1 MNNEFNLQHN
11 FTDEKKSQN
20 GYAIASLVL
29 GIVSILSCCC
39 GCTSI
44 LGLIVMGISAIL
56 AIVFAFVSKKNADGK
71 MDAKAIAG
79 LVLGIVSIVVLLL
92 FTVVMVGIFTITDT
106 IPQEEMIAFLEEN
119 IKPMME
125 GNEAQYNEFVETIKS
140 LYAE

>member
-1 MNNEFNLQHN
+1 MSSEYKAGNLSISIFGESH
-11 FTDEKKSQN
+11 
-20 GYAIASLVL
+20 GAAIGVVIDGLPG
-29 GIVSILSCCC
+29 GIKLD
-39 GCTSI
+39 
-44 LGLIVMGISAIL
+44 
-56 AIVFAFVSKKNADGK
+56 F
-71 MDAKAIAG
+71 AG

>member
-1 MNNEFNLQHN
+1 MKGGWF
-11 FTDEKKSQN
+11 F
-20 GYAIASLVL
+20 
-29 GIVSILSCCC
+29 
-39 GCTSI
+39 
-44 LGLIVMGISAIL
+44 
-56 AIVFAFVSKKNADGK
+56 FAEVVDCPHWKNADGK

-79 LVLGIVSIVVLLL
+79 LVLGIVSIVVLLI